1 MRAVVTLKKGEG
13 RTIKS
18 GGLWVF
24 DNEIDSVM
32 GGFEN
37 GDLVDVHDFDGYPM
51 GIGFINRNSK
61 IRVRML
67 TRDAKREINEE
78 FFRMRIERAWD
89 YRKKTVDT
97 SSCRLVFGDADF
109 LPGLVID
116 KFSDVLVVQSLALG
130 IDRYKELIVELT
142 KETLLK
148 DGIKIRGVYER
159 SDAKEREK
167 EGMERIKGFIGEPFD
182 TNVEIVEN
190 GVKYIVDVKDGK
202 KT

>member
-61 IRVRML
+61 IWYLV
-67 TRDAKREINEE
+67 TRI
-78 FFRMRIERAWD
+78 
-89 YRKKTVDT
+89 
-97 SSCRLVFGDADF
+97 SCRGWSSTNFQM
-109 LPGLVID
+109 
-116 KFSDVLVVQSLALG
+116 FSLCSRLRSAL
-130 IDRYKELIVELT
+130 T
-142 KETLLK
+142 A
-148 DGIKIRGVYER
+148 IR
-159 SDAKEREK
+159 
-167 EGMERIKGFIGEPFD
+167 
-182 TNVEIVEN
+182 N
-190 GVKYIVDVKDGK
+190 
-202 KT
+202 

>member
-67 TRDAKREINEE
+67 TRDAKREIHEE

-116 KFSDVLVVQSLALG
+116 KFSDVLVVQSDSPQFRHHLFIYMKPSGSIDDHYIKSAFCGMFHRGFRDIHGTVLISHGKYFHALLLA
-130 IDRYKELIVELT
+130 IDL
-142 KETLLK
+142 
-148 DGIKIRGVYER
+148 
-159 SDAKEREK
+159 
-167 EGMERIKGFIGEPFD
+167 
-182 TNVEIVEN
+182 
-190 GVKYIVDVKDGK
+190 
-202 KT
+202 